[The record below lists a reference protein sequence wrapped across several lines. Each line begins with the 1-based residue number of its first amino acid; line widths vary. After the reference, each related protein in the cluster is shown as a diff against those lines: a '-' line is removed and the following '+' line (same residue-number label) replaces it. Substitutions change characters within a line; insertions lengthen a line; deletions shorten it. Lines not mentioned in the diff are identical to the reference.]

1 MALLTRSEE
10 LVLLAIW
17 KLKDQAYGIPIQD
30 LVSRWTNHDW
40 AIGAIYK
47 PLKQLYHKDMVW
59 KEMSKPT
66 AERGGRSKFIYKM
79 TPKGEETLQ
88 EIRRIQNE
96 AWNDSLGTVENSQW

>member
-1 MALLTRSEE
+1 MILLTRSEE

-17 KLKDQAYGIPIQD
+17 KLKEQAYGIPIQE
-30 LVSRWTNHDW
+30 LISKWTGHDW

-47 PLKQLYHKDMVW
+47 PLKQLNHKDLVS
-59 KEMSKPT
+59 KEMTEPT

-79 TPKGEETLQ
+79 TPKGEVALR

-96 AWNDSLGTVENSQW
+96 AWNDSVGTATN